1 MLIPSKICD
10 YSLHLQQAWHC
21 VFYLLEEAQYVF
33 LEWASLEIVTS
44 YYHRSRWKFSGLPR
58 THMTDN

>member
-33 LEWASLEIVTS
+33 LEWASLEIVTRVTIIAAGGS
-44 YYHRSRWKFSGLPR
+44 SAACPGL
-58 THMTDN
+58 T

>member
-10 YSLHLQQAWHC
+10 YSLHLQQTWHC

-33 LEWASLEIVTS
+33 LEWASLEIVTRVTIIVAGGS
-44 YYHRSRWKFSGLPR
+44 SAACPGL
-58 THMTDN
+58 T